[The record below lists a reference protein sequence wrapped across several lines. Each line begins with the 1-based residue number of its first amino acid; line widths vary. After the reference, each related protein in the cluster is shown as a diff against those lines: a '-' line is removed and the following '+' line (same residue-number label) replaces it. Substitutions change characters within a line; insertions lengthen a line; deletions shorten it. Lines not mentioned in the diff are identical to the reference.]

1 MHAATRP
8 HSRPAADNRDSLSR
22 LSNWLIAAVKL
33 VSKWLT
39 RCVQS
44 ELDKSVDLALCDEA
58 SCLSVDGPRYLVL
71 SRSCVRRTD
80 SAPVVPSRCSR
91 IVASV
96 RRVIAVLSP
105 RFVVLSPRSSNVA
118 QGTSIFRRYSRR
130 FPTVLCGTHVSG
142 EPTAQWYRCS
152 ISFVL
157 SRRSCTRVSIK
168 VDTSATGE
176 SLV

>member
-1 MHAATRP
+1 M
-8 HSRPAADNRDSLSR
+8 
-22 LSNWLIAAVKL
+22 
-33 VSKWLT
+33 T

-44 ELDKSVDLALCDEA
+44 ERDKSVDLALCDEA

-80 SAPVVPSRCSR
+80 SAPVVPFRCSR

-96 RRVIAVLSP
+96 RRVIASVRRVIASV
-105 RFVVLSPRSSNVA
+105 VVLSLRSSNVA
-118 QGTSIFRRYSRR
+118 QGMSIFRRYSRR

-157 SRRSCTRVSIK
+157 SRRSCTRVSVK

-176 SLV
+176 SLA